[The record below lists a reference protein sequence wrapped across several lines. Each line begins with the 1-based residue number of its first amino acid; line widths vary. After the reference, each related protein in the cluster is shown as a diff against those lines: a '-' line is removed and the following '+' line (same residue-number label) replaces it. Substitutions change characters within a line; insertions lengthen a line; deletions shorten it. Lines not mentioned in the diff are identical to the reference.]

1 MEEKL
6 LNLLKRMAPTKLLLL
21 NMDRVEMMILTLGLE
36 LIRFATNTHFRGI
49 VLGSADRLDHLLN
62 VTKAAIM
69 GDDLEYCSEFAVT
82 TKCTT
87 TVWNDDEE
95 DKKDFLRS
103 HMIHFEMAMSVG
115 YGWNV
120 IQKKSWNGR
129 NFEGLKITEKDM
141 KTRKFRIVIFNEDL
155 ETKFESPVFDQAK
168 GTYNPKLIGEDQR
181 DKSEAL
187 DQPLLPTTKEGRN
200 RIIIR

>member
-6 LNLLKRMAPTKLLLL
+6 LNLMKRMAPTRLLLL
-21 NMDRVEMMILTLGLE
+21 NMDRIEMMILTLGLE

-69 GDDLEYCSEFAVT
+69 GYDLEYCNEFAVT
-82 TKCTT
+82 TKCVI
-87 TVWNDDEE
+87 TVWNDNEE

-103 HMIHFEMAMSVG
+103 HMIHFEVAMSVG

-120 IQKKSWNGR
+120 IQKRNWNGVD
-129 NFEGLKITEKDM
+129 FEGLRITEKEM
-141 KTRKFRIVIFNEDL
+141 KARKYRIVIFNEDL
-155 ETKFESPVFDQAK
+155 ETKFESPVFDQTK
-168 GTYNPKLIGEDQR
+168 GTYDTKLIEDNQIN
-181 DKSEAL
+181 KSDAL

>member
-1 MEEKL
+1 MSLGCKL
-6 LNLLKRMAPTKLLLL
+6 KSSLSDTRQE
-21 NMDRVEMMILTLGLE
+21 D
-36 LIRFATNTHFRGI
+36 NT
-49 VLGSADRLDHLLN
+49 V
-62 VTKAAIM
+62 
-69 GDDLEYCSEFAVT
+69 
-82 TKCTT
+82 
-87 TVWNDDEE
+87 
-95 DKKDFLRS
+95 
-103 HMIHFEMAMSVG
+103 
-115 YGWNV
+115 
-120 IQKKSWNGR
+120 Q
-129 NFEGLKITEKDM
+129 DM

>member
-1 MEEKL
+1 
-6 LNLLKRMAPTKLLLL
+6 MAPTRLLLL

-36 LIRFATNTHFRGI
+36 LIRHATNTHFRGI

-69 GDDLEYCSEFAVT
+69 GDDLNYCNEFALT
-82 TKCTT
+82 TRCTI

-95 DKKDFLRS
+95 DRKDFLRS
-103 HMIHFEMAMSVG
+103 HMIHFEVAMSVG

-120 IQKKSWNGR
+120 MQKKNWNGKD
-129 NFEGLKITEKDM
+129 FEGMKITEKEM
-141 KTRKFRIVIFNEDL
+141 KMRRYRIVIFNEDL
-155 ETKFESPVFDQAK
+155 ETKFESPVFDQAR
-168 GTYNPKLIGEDQR
+168 GTYNPKLVEDDQIN
-181 DKSEAL
+181 KCEAL
-187 DQPLLPTTKEGRN
+187 DQPLLPTTKEGKG